1 MTTSNDTIY
10 VEDLHAWAKG
20 DLRNMA
26 ALQLLDNTDL
36 IAHIWLDQCIRTDP
50 WTHFD
55 FDAMKRQIRRAP
67 LGTGEQAVAEAAL
80 SLAGKLDV
88 DLGSIALS
96 LDEANL
102 TALLDAIA
110 QAGGKPGM
118 RR

>member
-1 MTTSNDTIY
+1 MTADTDVIY
-10 VEDLHAWAKG
+10 VEDLHTWAKG

-26 ALQLLDNTDL
+26 AIQLLDNTDL
-36 IAHIWLDQCIRTDP
+36 IAHIWLDQFIKTTP
-50 WTHFD
+50 WIHFD
-55 FDAMKRQIRRAP
+55 FEAMKRQIRRAP
-67 LGTGEQAVAEAAL
+67 LGTGEQALAEAAL

-110 QAGGKPGM
+110 QAGGKPEA